1 MATHSG
7 VFAWEISR
15 TEKPGELQSKGSRRV
30 GHNLVTEQQQMVTTQ
45 SQWIKFRAIIFNTVR
60 QIENNICLDQCS

>member
-45 SQWIKFRAIIFNTVR
+45 SQWIEFRVIMFNTIR